1 MRHTNSALRRLA
13 ADTAGSIAVVFGL
26 TIVVVLFSVS
36 ICLDLVRAYNV
47 RTHLQTALDAAALT
61 GAKLLQEDGATD
73 QKVQTAAAAMF
84 NTYVPNLNLYGLT
97 TSNFKATPDW
107 TNNTVTTTID
117 AKVTSFFSKIAA
129 GIAPNLSMSPS
140 STVSYKSDKIEVA
153 LVVDVTGSMNQIP
166 AGDSQTKLQSLK
178 QAASIVVDTLMA
190 DSPSEDAVRIAVVP
204 FSASVNAGALA
215 NSTSASPSVTTCSST
230 WWWGYSCTTVAGADV
245 DTCVIERDHAH
256 EDTSPTS
263 DKIPAVPS
271 TPYGNYSCPPATV
284 IPLQGKSGVANLKA
298 TVNGYAAAGATA
310 GHIGAAW
317 GWYMLSNKWAS
328 VLPAASAPLSPTNKS
343 VHKHVIFMTDGQFN
357 TAYLDGPAGANQ
369 TADSY
374 GEFQALCS
382 KMRDKNKG
390 NITIWTIGFDLGG
403 LGTTE
408 PEDNLKQCSGAD
420 KFFNAP
426 KGSDLIAAFK
436 TIVANMRS
444 MHVSN

>member
-1 MRHTNSALRRLA
+1 MREYRSTLRRLA
-13 ADTAGSIAVVFGL
+13 ADTKGGIAIVFSL
-26 TIVVVLFSVS
+26 TIVAVLFTVS
-36 ICLDLVRAYNV
+36 LCLDLVRAYSA

-61 GAKLLQEDGATD
+61 GAKLLQEDSATD
-73 QKVQTAAAAMF
+73 ASVQAGAAAMF
-84 NTYVPNLNLYGLT
+84 ASYVPNLNVYGLT
-97 TSNFKATPDW
+97 TANFKANADW
-107 TNNTVTTTID
+107 ANNTVTTTID
-117 AKVTSFFSKIAA
+117 AKVSSFVSKLAA
-129 GIAPNLSMSPS
+129 GIAPSMTLAPS
-140 STVSYKSDKIEVA
+140 STVSYKADKVEVA

-230 WWWGYSCTTVAGADV
+230 WWWGYTCTTVAGADV
-245 DTCVIERDHAH
+245 DTCVIERDHTH

-284 IPLQGKSGVANLKA
+284 IPLQGKSGVASLKS

-317 GWYMLSNKWAS
+317 GWYMLSNKWAG
-328 VLPAASAPLSPTNKS
+328 VLPAASAPLSPTNKN
-343 VHKHVIFMTDGQFN
+343 VHKHIIFMTDGQFN
-357 TAYLDGPAGANQ
+357 TAYINGPSGADQ

-382 KMRDKNKG
+382 LMRDKNKG
-390 NITIWTIGFDLGG
+390 NITIWTIGFDLNG

-426 KGSDLIAAFK
+426 TGAALIAAFK
-436 TIVANMRS
+436 TIVTNMRS